1 MQVQRM
7 AKTCLLYNHYQ
18 VKVTVDAGLRESLQ
32 APPRQGHLGQQEPKP
47 MQRAVHLF
55 KQVEGLMCEDV
66 RLLGTKQWKAKP
78 EPLRI
83 RSCWSRSSG
92 RLPVVAAPEKIVP
105 EQMAVPQAKGLRTL
119 ADVAFVLK
127 IMELLLPSIQN
138 PQLKLTGIIGNFVET
153 PTTCKSALKT
163 FRRCS

>member
-1 MQVQRM
+1 M
-7 AKTCLLYNHYQ
+7 KI
-18 VKVTVDAGLRESLQ
+18 TVNAGLMESLQ
-32 APPRQGHLGQQEPKP
+32 TPPQQRHLGQQELKP

-66 RLLGTKQWKAKP
+66 RLLGTKHGKAKP

-105 EQMAVPQAKGLRTL
+105 EQMAVPQAKDLRTL

-138 PQLKLTGIIGNFVET
+138 PQLKLTGIIGSFVET
-153 PTTCKSALKT
+153 PTTYKSALKT
-163 FRRCS
+163 SGRLS